1 MMRLFSGPLCLHGHT
16 CRFVMQ
22 EKIAEC
28 DFRYLGEENVEQELA
43 ELNPYGESPTL
54 VDRDLVLYSPVVI
67 NEYLDERLPHPPL
80 MPIDPVGRG
89 RARLLISRLQRDWL
103 DDLQRR
109 LAVGQKLDQKL
120 RKILWDGLLAMSQVF
135 ASQEY
140 LLGNDLTLV
149 DCYVAPLLWRLPSLG
164 INLPKQGK
172 SLEDYSKRLF
182 ERPSFQDSLSEAER
196 ELRP

>member
-1 MMRLFSGPLCLHGHT
+1 M
-16 CRFVMQ
+16 
-22 EKIAEC
+22 
-28 DFRYLGEENVEQELA
+28 
-43 ELNPYGESPTL
+43 
-54 VDRDLVLYSPVVI
+54 LYSAVVI
-67 NEYLDERLPHPPL
+67 NEYLDERRPHPPL

-109 LAVGQKLDQKL
+109 LAVGQKLDQKS

-182 ERPSFQDSLSEAER
+182 VRRSFQDSLSEAER
-196 ELRP
+196 ALRP

>member
-1 MMRLFSGPLCLHGHT
+1 MMRLFSGPLCLYGHT
-16 CRFVMQ
+16 SRQVMK

-54 VDRDLVLYSPVVI
+54 VDRDLVLYGAGVI
-67 NEYLDERLPHPPL
+67 TEYLDERLPHPPL

-103 DDLQRR
+103 DDLQNR
-109 LAVGQKLDQKL
+109 LAANQKLDQKS
-120 RKILWDGLLAMSQVF
+120 RKVLWDGLLAMSQVF
-135 ASQEY
+135 ANQEY

-164 INLPKQGK
+164 INLPTQVKR
-172 SLEDYSKRLF
+172 LEDYSKRLF
-182 ERPSFQDSLSEAER
+182 ARRSFQDSLSEAER

>member
-1 MMRLFSGPLCLHGHT
+1 MIRLFSGPLCLYGHT
-16 CRFVMQ
+16 CRLVML
-22 EKIAEC
+22 EKTAEC
-28 DFRYLGEENVEQELA
+28 DFRYLGDENVDQELA

-54 VDRDLVLYSPVVI
+54 VDRDLVLYSPGVI

-103 DDLQRR
+103 DDLQQR
-109 LAVGQKLDQKL
+109 LTKGQKLDQKL
-120 RKILWDGLLAMSQVF
+120 RKVLWDGLLAMSQVF
-135 ASQEY
+135 ANQEY

-164 INLPKQGK
+164 INLPQQGK
-172 SLEDYSKRLF
+172 RLEDYSKRLF
-182 ERPSFQDSLSEAER
+182 ARRSFQDSLSEAER

>member
-1 MMRLFSGPLCLHGHT
+1 MMRLFSGPLCLYGHT

-22 EKIAEC
+22 EKLAEC
-28 DFRYLGEENVEQELA
+28 VFRYLGEENVEQELA

-54 VDRDLVLYSPVVI
+54 VDRDLVLYNAGVI

-103 DDLQRR
+103 DDLQNR
-109 LAVGQKLDQKL
+109 LAAGQKLDQKS
-120 RKILWDGLLAMSQVF
+120 RKMLWDGLLAMSQVF
-135 ASQEY
+135 ANQEY

-149 DCYVAPLLWRLPSLG
+149 DCYIAPLLWRLPSLG
-164 INLPKQGK
+164 INLPTQGK
-172 SLEDYSKRLF
+172 RLEDYSKRLF
-182 ERPSFQDSLSEAER
+182 ARRSFQDSLSDVER

>member
-1 MMRLFSGPLCLHGHT
+1 MMRLFSGPLCLYGHT
-16 CRFVMQ
+16 CRIVMQ

-28 DFRYLGEENVEQELA
+28 DFRYLGEEDIEQELA

-109 LAVGQKLDQKL
+109 LAVGQKLDQKS
-120 RKILWDGLLAMSQVF
+120 RKCCGTDCWQCPRCSPARNIFWAMISLWSIVTSRRCCGDYLHLALTCLSREKVWRTI
-135 ASQEY
+135 ASAC
-140 LLGNDLTLV
+140 LNGV
-149 DCYVAPLLWRLPSLG
+149 
-164 INLPKQGK
+164 
-172 SLEDYSKRLF
+172 LF
-182 ERPSFQDSLSEAER
+182 RTA
-196 ELRP
+196 

>member
-1 MMRLFSGPLCLHGHT
+1 MMRLFSGPLCLYGHA
-16 CRFVMQ
+16 CRIVMQ

-28 DFRYLGEENVEQELA
+28 DFRYLGEEDIEQELA

-54 VDRDLVLYSPVVI
+54 VDRDLVLYSAVVI

-109 LAVGQKLDQKL
+109 LAVGQKLDQKS
-120 RKILWDGLLAMSQVF
+120 RKVLWDGLLAMSQVF

-172 SLEDYSKRLF
+172 SLEDYGKRLF
-182 ERPSFQDSLSEAER
+182 ERRSFQDSLSEAER

>member
-1 MMRLFSGPLCLHGHT
+1 
-16 CRFVMQ
+16 MQ
-22 EKIAEC
+22 EKIAEG
-28 DFRYLGEENVEQELA
+28 DFRYLGDENVEQELD

-54 VDRDLVLYSPVVI
+54 VDRDLVLYSAVVI

-103 DDLQRR
+103 DNLQNR
-109 LAVGQKLDQKL
+109 LAAGQKLDQKS
-120 RKILWDGLLAMSQVF
+120 RKVLWDGLLAMSQVF
-135 ASQEY
+135 GNQEY
-140 LLGNDLTLV
+140 LLGNDLTMV
-149 DCYVAPLLWRLPSLG
+149 DCYIAPLLWRLPSLG

-172 SLEDYSKRLF
+172 RLEDYSKRLF
-182 ERPSFQDSLSEAER
+182 ARRSFQDSLSEAER

>member
-1 MMRLFSGPLCLHGHT
+1 
-16 CRFVMQ
+16 MQ
-22 EKIAEC
+22 EKNAEC
-28 DFRYLGEENVEQELA
+28 DFRYLGEEDIEQELA

-54 VDRDLVLYSPVVI
+54 VDRDLVLYSAGVI
-67 NEYLDERLPHPPL
+67 TEYLDERLPHPPL

-89 RARLLISRLQRDWL
+89 RARLVISRLQRDWL

-109 LAVGQKLDQKL
+109 LAVGQKLDQKSRKVL
-120 RKILWDGLLAMSQVF
+120 RDGLLAMSQVF
-135 ASQEY
+135 ANQEY

-172 SLEDYSKRLF
+172 NLEDYGKRLV
-182 ERPSFQDSLSEAER
+182 ERRAFQDSLSEAER

>member
-1 MMRLFSGPLCLHGHT
+1 
-16 CRFVMQ
+16 MQ
-22 EKIAEC
+22 EKISEC
-28 DFRYLGEENVEQELA
+28 DFRYLNDENVDQELA

-103 DDLQRR
+103 DDLQQR
-109 LAVGQKLDQKL
+109 LTKGQKLDQKL
-120 RKILWDGLLAMSQVF
+120 RKVLWDGLLAMSQVF
-135 ASQEY
+135 ANQEF
-140 LLGNDLTLV
+140 LLGNDITLV
-149 DCYVAPLLWRLPSLG
+149 DCYVVPLLWRLPSLG
-164 INLPKQGK
+164 IILPKQGK
-172 SLEDYSKRLF
+172 RLEDYSKRMF
-182 ERPSFQDSLSEAER
+182 ARRSFQDSLSEAER

>member
-1 MMRLFSGPLCLHGHT
+1 
-16 CRFVMQ
+16 MQ

-28 DFRYLGEENVEQELA
+28 DFRYLGDENVEQELA

-54 VDRDLVLYSPVVI
+54 VDRDLVLYSAVVI

-103 DDLQRR
+103 DDLQNR
-109 LAVGQKLDQKL
+109 LAAGQKLDQKS
-120 RKILWDGLLAMSQVF
+120 RKVLWDGLLAMSQVF
-135 ASQEY
+135 ANQEY

-172 SLEDYSKRLF
+172 RLEDYSKRLF
-182 ERPSFQDSLSEAER
+182 SRRSFQDSLSEAER

>member
-1 MMRLFSGPLCLHGHT
+1 
-16 CRFVMQ
+16 
-22 EKIAEC
+22 
-28 DFRYLGEENVEQELA
+28 
-43 ELNPYGESPTL
+43 
-54 VDRDLVLYSPVVI
+54 
-67 NEYLDERLPHPPL
+67 

-103 DDLQRR
+103 DDLQNR
-109 LAVGQKLDQKL
+109 LAVGQKLDQKS
-120 RKILWDGLLAMSQVF
+120 RKVLWDGLLAMSQVF
-135 ASQEY
+135 ANQEY

-172 SLEDYSKRLF
+172 RLEDYSKRLF
-182 ERPSFQDSLSEAER
+182 ARRSFQDSLSEPER

>member
-1 MMRLFSGPLCLHGHT
+1 M
-16 CRFVMQ
+16 
-22 EKIAEC
+22 
-28 DFRYLGEENVEQELA
+28 
-43 ELNPYGESPTL
+43 
-54 VDRDLVLYSPVVI
+54 LYSAGVI

-109 LAVGQKLDQKL
+109 LAADRKLDQTS
-120 RKILWDGLLAMSQVF
+120 RKVLWDGLLAMSQVLVN
-135 ASQEY
+135 QEY

-182 ERPSFQDSLSEAER
+182 ERRSFQDSLSEAER

>member
-1 MMRLFSGPLCLHGHT
+1 
-16 CRFVMQ
+16 MQ

-28 DFRYLGEENVEQELA
+28 DFRYLGEEDIEQELA

-109 LAVGQKLDQKL
+109 LAVGQKLDQKS
-120 RKILWDGLLAMSQVF
+120 RKVLWDGLLAMSQVF

-172 SLEDYSKRLF
+172 SLEDYGKRLF
-182 ERPSFQDSLSEAER
+182 ERRSFQDSLSEAER

>member
-1 MMRLFSGPLCLHGHT
+1 MMRLFSGPLCLYGHT
-16 CRFVMQ
+16 CRLVMQ

-54 VDRDLVLYSPVVI
+54 VDRDLVLYSAGVI

-103 DDLQRR
+103 DDLQNVLLRSETGSEITQG
-109 LAVGQKLDQKL
+109 AVG
-120 RKILWDGLLAMSQVF
+120 RVA
-135 ASQEY
+135 
-140 LLGNDLTLV
+140 GNV
-149 DCYVAPLLWRLPSLG
+149 PGVCQPG
-164 INLPKQGK
+164 ISSGQ
-172 SLEDYSKRLF
+172 
-182 ERPSFQDSLSEAER
+182 
-196 ELRP
+196 

>member
-1 MMRLFSGPLCLHGHT
+1 MIKLFSGPLCLYGHT
-16 CRFVMQ
+16 CRLVMQ

-28 DFRYLGEENVEQELA
+28 DFRYLGEEDIEQELA

-54 VDRDLVLYSPVVI
+54 VDRDLVLYGAVVI

-109 LAVGQKLDQKL
+109 LAVGQKLDQKS
-120 RKILWDGLLAMSQVF
+120 RKVLWDGLLAMSQVF
-135 ASQEY
+135 ANQEY

-172 SLEDYSKRLF
+172 RLEDYGKRLF
-182 ERPSFQDSLSEAER
+182 ARRSFQDSLSEAER

>member
-1 MMRLFSGPLCLHGHT
+1 MMRLFSGPLCLYGHA
-16 CRFVMQ
+16 CRIVMQ

-28 DFRYLGEENVEQELA
+28 DFRYLGEEDIEQELA

-54 VDRDLVLYSPVVI
+54 VDRDLVLYGAVVI

-109 LAVGQKLDQKL
+109 LAVGQKLDQKS

-172 SLEDYSKRLF
+172 SLEDYGKRLF
-182 ERPSFQDSLSEAER
+182 ERRSFQDSLSEAER

>member
-1 MMRLFSGPLCLHGHT
+1 MMRLFSGPLCLYGHT

-28 DFRYLGEENVEQELA
+28 DFRYLGEEDIEQQLA

-54 VDRDLVLYSPVVI
+54 VDRDLVLYSVGVI
-67 NEYLDERLPHPPL
+67 TEYLDERLPHPPL

-109 LAVGQKLDQKL
+109 LAMGQKLDQKT
-120 RKILWDGLLAMSQVF
+120 RKVLWDGLLAMSQVF
-135 ASQEY
+135 ANQEY

-182 ERPSFQDSLSEAER
+182 ERRSFQDSLSEAER

>member
-1 MMRLFSGPLCLHGHT
+1 MMRLFSGPLCLYGHT
-16 CRFVMQ
+16 CRIVMQ

-28 DFRYLGEENVEQELA
+28 DFRYLGEEDIEQELA

-54 VDRDLVLYSPVVI
+54 VDRDLVLYSPGVI

-109 LAVGQKLDQKL
+109 LAVGQKLDQKS
-120 RKILWDGLLAMSQVF
+120 RKVLWDGLLAMSQVF

-182 ERPSFQDSLSEAER
+182 ARRSFQDSLSEAER

>member
-1 MMRLFSGPLCLHGHT
+1 
-16 CRFVMQ
+16 MQ

-28 DFRYLGEENVEQELA
+28 DFRYLGEEDIEQELA

-54 VDRDLVLYSPVVI
+54 VDRDLVLYTAVVI

-109 LAVGQKLDQKL
+109 LAVGQKLDQKS
-120 RKILWDGLLAMSQVF
+120 RKVLWDGLLAMSQVF

-172 SLEDYSKRLF
+172 SLEDYGKRLF
-182 ERPSFQDSLSEAER
+182 ARRAFQDSLSEAER

>member
-1 MMRLFSGPLCLHGHT
+1 MRLYTGPLCLYGHT

-22 EKIAEC
+22 EKDSEC
-28 DFRYLGEENVEQELA
+28 EFRYLGEENVEQELA

-54 VDRDLVLYSPVVI
+54 VDRDLVLYSAGVI

-103 DDLQRR
+103 DNLQIR
-109 LAVGQKLDQKL
+109 LSAGQKVDQKS
-120 RKILWDGLLAMSQVF
+120 RKSIWDGLLAMSQVF
-135 ASQEY
+135 ANQDY
-140 LLGNDLTLV
+140 LLGNYLTLV

-164 INLPKQGK
+164 IKLPKQGK
-172 SLEDYSKRLF
+172 ELEDYSERLF
-182 ERPSFQDSLSEAER
+182 VRSSFQDSLSEAER
-196 ELRP
+196 ELRS

>member
-1 MMRLFSGPLCLHGHT
+1 MMRLFSGPLCLYGHT

-28 DFRYLGEENVEQELA
+28 DFRYLGEEDIEQELA

-54 VDRDLVLYSPVVI
+54 VDRDLVLYSAGVI

-109 LAVGQKLDQKL
+109 LAVGQKLDQKS
-120 RKILWDGLLAMSQVF
+120 RKVLWDGLLAMSQVF

-172 SLEDYSKRLF
+172 SLEDYGKRLF
-182 ERPSFQDSLSEAER
+182 ERRSFQDSLSEAER

>member
-1 MMRLFSGPLCLHGHT
+1 M
-16 CRFVMQ
+16 
-22 EKIAEC
+22 AEC
-28 DFRYLGEENVEQELA
+28 DFRYLGEENVDQELA

-54 VDRDLVLYSPVVI
+54 VDRDLVLYSAVVV

-103 DDLQRR
+103 DNLQKR
-109 LAVGQKLDQKL
+109 LAAGQKLDQKS
-120 RKILWDGLLAMSQVF
+120 RKELWDGLLAMSQVF
-135 ASQEY
+135 ANQEF
-140 LLGNDLTLV
+140 LLGNDMTLV

-172 SLEDYSKRLF
+172 RLEDYSKRLF
-182 ERPSFQDSLSEAER
+182 ARRSFQDSLSESER

>member
-1 MMRLFSGPLCLHGHT
+1 MMRLFSGPLCLYGHT

-28 DFRYLGEENVEQELA
+28 DFRYLGEEDVEQELA

-54 VDRDLVLYSPVVI
+54 VDRDLVLYSAGVI

-109 LAVGQKLDQKL
+109 LAVGQKLDQKS
-120 RKILWDGLLAMSQVF
+120 RKVLWDGLLAMSQVF
-135 ASQEY
+135 ANQEY

-182 ERPSFQDSLSEAER
+182 SRRSFQDSLSEAER